1 MKTMRIVIL
10 DEEGARAEAVLG
22 RPGLDLRSL
31 EGLNGHDVAELLR
44 EHARP
49 TPFVDTAPD
58 ALIDLPDVHQFEAD
72 LQDALHATLHAQSA
86 GHPLA
91 LLLGPGSSD
100 ADIAHR
106 AGSRPSTLPFERLN
120 TSLVRA
126 LRRHELEAA
135 LAESEVRLQ
144 RLGLS
149 ERQTGLP
156 SRELFLDRLEQAAAA
171 VLRGGVSFA
180 TLMIGV
186 ELSATERD
194 TLSEGAITSLLA
206 IMGQRLGEVGRR
218 SDSYARI
225 GGHSFAALLLGNNS
239 VGGSLAMAHKI
250 AQELSK
256 PVSLDGRLLQ
266 PVLAVGVALCP
277 QHGTDARSMLLH
289 AHGAMEQA
297 QLSRD
302 GVAVYDARLQRTGRT
317 GWISTASDSA
327 GALLPGDDALAPLLA
342 DAIERHELTLAYQ
355 PVMTLQ
361 GTPGDP
367 APRPQLRRLAAL
379 ARWYTPALGH
389 ISPAVFIPV
398 AEHHALIGALTDQLL
413 EMALAQASPWREQD
427 LVPALS
433 LHLSAQVLEDRD
445 FPARVALAL
454 NRYAWP
460 ASALVLELP
469 AAALAQPGTLALGVL
484 AELAHLGVRL
494 SIDDFGSGLGSY
506 LTLAELGTLA
516 ELKVDVQALAPG
528 NATMHS
534 LIDLER
540 EHRNSAI
547 LRSVVTLAQGLGAEV
562 VAKGVSSA
570 ATVAWLRELG
580 CHTAQGH
587 LWGRA
592 LPADQVRA
600 WCVNHTAGPC

>member
-10 DEEGARAEAVLG
+10 DEDGARTETVFG
-22 RPGLDLRSL
+22 RPSLDLRSL

-44 EHARP
+44 EHAHA
-49 TPFVDTAPD
+49 TPFVDTAPG
-58 ALIDLPDVHQFEAD
+58 ALIDLPDLHQFEAD
-72 LQDALHATLHAQSA
+72 LQDALHSTLHTQ

-91 LLLGPGSSD
+91 LLLGSANAEPDMALGTSRSS
-100 ADIAHR
+100 
-106 AGSRPSTLPFERLN
+106 PLPFERLN

-186 ELSATERD
+186 ELANSERAILTEGV
-194 TLSEGAITSLLA
+194 TTSLLS

-218 SDSYARI
+218 SDSCARI

-256 PVSLDGRLLQ
+256 PVNLEGQ
-266 PVLAVGVALCP
+266 VLRPSVTVGVALCP

-289 AHGAMEQA
+289 AHAAMEQA
-297 QLSRD
+297 QSSRD
-302 GVAVYDARLQRTGRT
+302 GVAVYDARVQRSGRTGRL
-317 GWISTASDSA
+317 SNANDSA

-342 DAIERHELTLAYQ
+342 DAIERHEFTLVYQ
-355 PVMTLQ
+355 PVMALQ
-361 GTPGDP
+361 HAAAGEPCVATRPGL
-367 APRPQLRRLAAL
+367 RPGLRRMAAL
-379 ARWYTPALGH
+379 ARWYTPTLGH
-389 ISPAVFIPV
+389 IGPAVFIPV
-398 AEHHALIGALTDQLL
+398 AEHHALIGALTEQLL
-413 EMALAQASPWREQD
+413 ELALSQASSWREQD

-433 LHLSAQVLEDRD
+433 LHLSGRVLEDRD

-454 NRYAWP
+454 NRNGWP
-460 ASALVLELP
+460 ARALLLEVP
-469 AAALAQPGTLALGVL
+469 AAALGQPTTQALAVL
-484 AELAHLGVRL
+484 ADLAHLGVRL
-494 SIDDFGSGLGSY
+494 AIDDFGSGLGSY

-516 ELKVDVQALAPG
+516 ELKIDVQALAPG
-528 NATMHS
+528 SATAHA
-534 LIDLER
+534 LVDVDR

-547 LRSVVTLAQGLGAEV
+547 MSSVVTLAQGLGAEV
-562 VAKGVSSA
+562 VAKGVSNQ
-570 ATVAWLRELG
+570 ATALWLRDLG

-587 LWGRA
+587 LWGRP

-600 WCVNHTAGPC
+600 WCVTQG